1 MSNQDN
7 PYESRTVVSQLFLA
21 SLGAISMAGESARE
35 LGRSCLERGADLRER
50 MQTRCEKRAGQ
61 RRERFWS
68 KRLDLPS
75 KAKSEHLE
83 NLVARLGVPT
93 KSQLRNLEKQLDEIQ
108 NKLDQVS
115 VETVTNSSEQMSEAS
130 EE

>member
-1 MSNQDN
+1 MTNQDN
-7 PYESRTVVSQLFLA
+7 PYESRTVVSQLLLA

-35 LGRSCLERGADLRER
+35 LSRRCLERGADLRER

-83 NLVARLGVPT
+83 SLVARLGVPT
-93 KSQLRNLEKQLDEIQ
+93 KSQLHSLEKQLDEIQ
-108 NKLDQVS
+108 KKLDQVS
-115 VETVTNSSEQMSEAS
+115 AKTETNPSASMTKAS